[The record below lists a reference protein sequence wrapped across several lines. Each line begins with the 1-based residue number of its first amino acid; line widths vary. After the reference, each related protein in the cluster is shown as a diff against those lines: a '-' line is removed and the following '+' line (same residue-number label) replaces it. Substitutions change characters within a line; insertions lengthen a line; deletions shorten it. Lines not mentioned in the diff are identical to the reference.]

1 MPVTATVSHRFY
13 RSKVIRFPS
22 IKAAAPEAVTPLSG
36 HALLD
41 DNICRL
47 LNEAKPD
54 GTVERRE
61 DERRPF
67 FRPVTILLVGGERGR
82 TGFSREISTLGIGL
96 VHAFPLQQFDEVI
109 VNPVRVSRERPLP
122 SDIPDLHE
130 YLTRTNYE

>member
-1 MPVTATVSHRFY
+1 MTAGIELTSTTV
-13 RSKVIRFPS
+13 
-22 IKAAAPEAVTPLSG
+22 EAKLG
-36 HALLD
+36 

-61 DERRPF
+61 DVRHPF
-67 FRPVTILLVGGERGR
+67 FRPVTIFLVGSERGR

-109 VNPVRVSRERPLP
+109 VTVPHYLSDTVR
-122 SDIPDLHE
+122 I
-130 YLTRTNYE
+130 RTQIQWCHPIAGVWCISGGRFLGLVTSTFKTQGN